1 MKKSSKCGKFS
12 WKIDEFSK
20 KCPAVTHIDL
30 TARPQIVHKD
40 QDPFLWEL
48 LKEWENLSGE
58 MALVNTSFNVHEE
71 PIVCSVSEAVDALIE
86 GLIDVLYVEDVKI
99 SVVKNNEKPWKLKQN
114 LALPWLFKD

>member
-1 MKKSSKCGKFS
+1 MTSTIQCS
-12 WKIDEFSK
+12 DEFSK

-40 QDPFLWEL
+40 EDPFLWEL

-99 SVVKNNEKPWKLKQN
+99 SVVKNNEKP
-114 LALPWLFKD
+114 